1 MKKIMLVCALLLSV
15 GLSTTFAHFTENV
28 SQEVISSFNKD
39 FTGAQEVSWHDA
51 KDFARATFKMNN
63 QVMYAYYSKAGELL
77 AVTRNISTSQLPIN
91 LQVKKGYTD
100 YWVTD
105 LFEMASGGVSTYYL
119 TLEDGTQ
126 KVILKS
132 SGSTGW
138 EVYKKEKK
146 VTE

>member
-1 MKKIMLVCALLLSV
+1 MLVCALLLSV
-15 GLSTTFAHFTENV
+15 GLGTTFAHFTENV
-28 SQEVISSFNKD
+28 SQAVISSFNKD

-51 KDFARATFKMNN
+51 KDFARATFKMND

-105 LFEMASGGVSTYYL
+105 LFEMASSGVTTYYL
-119 TLEDGTQ
+119 TLEDGVQ

-132 SGSTGW
+132 NGSAGW

-146 VTE
+146 ITE